1 MGRGCTASLFH
12 ELHRWP
18 AAPGLARL
26 VELVRRGT
34 LVAPIE
40 HEAPGPTSVH
50 TVHALW
56 NREIPGKA
64 VIHVD

>member
-1 MGRGCTASLFH
+1 
-12 ELHRWP
+12 
-18 AAPGLARL
+18 
-26 VELVRRGT
+26 VQQGT

-40 HEAPGPTSVH
+40 HEAPWSDFVA
-50 TVHALW
+50 TVHALA